1 MMWTDRTELLIGK
14 DNLEKL
20 KNAYVTVIGLG
31 GVGGI
36 TAVMLA
42 RCGIGRL
49 KLVDFDKVDETNINR
64 QVVANTK
71 TVGKFKTDVL
81 YDMILDINPNCQ
93 VEKFTTRLTKDNIYN
108 LISND
113 TFVVD
118 AIDSVKDK
126 VDLCDYCYKNEIP
139 IISAMGAG
147 NRYDLPNFKV
157 LDIYKTSND
166 GLAKIMRKQL
176 KERGVKKLNVV
187 ACESVAEK
195 KVPVGSIAYY
205 PTMCGCVVSAY
216 IVNELI
222 K

>member
-1 MMWTDRTELLIGK
+1 MWTDRTELLIGK

-71 TVGKFKTDVL
+71 TVGKNKTDVL

-93 VEKFTTRLTKDNIYN
+93 VEKFTTRLTKDNIFK
-108 LISND
+108 LISKD
-113 TFVVD
+113 SFVVD

-126 VDLCDYCYKNEIP
+126 VELCDYCYKNEIP

-205 PTMCGCVVSAY
+205 PTMCGCVVCAY